1 MRLRGRM
8 MDGSNR
14 FGFVIDEEHAGL
26 RADSVLSV
34 LMEDVSRSYIQK
46 LIEGGS
52 VTVDGKPMVSK
63 KEKLRA
69 GAEVVLD
76 LPEPAPCEAVPEDIP
91 LDIVYEDDDLIVV
104 NKPKGMVVHPAAGN
118 PSGTLVNALLFH
130 CSCLS
135 SINGVQRPG
144 IVHRI
149 DKDTSGLLVCAK
161 SDAAHRG
168 LSEQLAEHS
177 VTRRYRAVVFG
188 RLRDDS
194 GRIDAPIGRDPKNRL
209 RMAVIPGGKNAVT
222 NYRVL
227 TYMNGFTEIE
237 ARLET
242 GRTHQIRVHMTS
254 IGHPLLGD
262 TVYGPA
268 KQPYKLNGQML
279 HAGIL
284 GFIHPVTGQYMEF
297 EAEPPE
303 EYLTT
308 LKKLMNR

>member
-1 MRLRGRM
+1 

-118 PSGTLVNALLFH
+118 LSGTLVSALLFH

-188 RLRDDS
+188 RLKDDS

-209 RMAVIPGGKNAVT
+209 RMAVVPGGKNAVT

-284 GFIHPVTGQYMEF
+284 GFVHPVTGQYMEF
-297 EAEPPE
+297 ETEPPE

>member
-1 MRLRGRM
+1 M

-104 NKPKGMVVHPAAGN
+104 NKPKGMVVHPAAGTL
-118 PSGTLVNALLFH
+118 SGTLVNALLFH

-209 RMAVIPGGKNAVT
+209 RMAVVPGGKNAVT

-284 GFIHPVTGQYMEF
+284 GFVHPVTGQYMEF

>member
-1 MRLRGRM
+1 

-118 PSGTLVNALLFH
+118 FSGTLVNALLFH
-130 CSCLS
+130 CNCLS

-188 RLRDDS
+188 RLKDDS

-209 RMAVIPGGKNAVT
+209 RMAVVPGGKNAVT

-284 GFIHPVTGQYMEF
+284 GFVHPVTGQYMEF